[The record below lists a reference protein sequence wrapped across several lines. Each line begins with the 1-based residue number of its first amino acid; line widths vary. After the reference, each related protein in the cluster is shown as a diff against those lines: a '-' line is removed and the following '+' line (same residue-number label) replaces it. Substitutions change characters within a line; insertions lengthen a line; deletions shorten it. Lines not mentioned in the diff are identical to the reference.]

1 MAYPTIDAPYGLVP
15 VGTIGG
21 RNFVGATRQM
31 KIASNYGT
39 AIGMGDLVERVNDGT
54 IERDASTTAMPATG
68 TSGVFM
74 GCSYT
79 DPNTG
84 QLTFQNSYPG
94 SIVASDIFASVADDP
109 FLIFKVA
116 VCSSGTPMATV
127 ARTAIGNN
135 VSIISNTLN
144 TANGRSKLAITSGS
158 IATTNTLPFKIID
171 VVEETKTGA
180 DAFAE
185 VLVIYNPPNESSD
198 VMIGGH
204 AYLVSTGI

>member
-21 RNFVGATRQM
+21 RNYAGATRQM
-31 KIASNYGT
+31 KIANNYNT
-39 AIGMGDLVERVNDGT
+39 AIGKGDLVERVNDGT

-68 TSGVFM
+68 TSGVFL

-84 QLTFQNSYPG
+84 QLTFNNSYPG
-94 SIVASDIFASVADDP
+94 SIAADDIFASVADDP
-109 FLIFKVA
+109 YLIFKVA
-116 VCSSGTPMATV
+116 CCSSGVTV
-127 ARTAIGNN
+127 AAVDRSSIGNN

-144 TANGRSKLAITSGS
+144 TTNGRSKLAITSGS
-158 IATTNTLPFKIID
+158 VATTPTLPFKIID

-180 DAFAE
+180 DAFVE
-185 VLVIYNPPNESSD
+185 VLVIYNPPNEDSN

-204 AYLVSTGI
+204 AYLVPTGI